1 MGCAGGAGEESV
13 SESVFELLR
22 KRYPPPAWAF
32 LEDVRNQTGYGRQV
46 RTCDALAMS
55 LYPSRGLHL
64 HGFEVKVSRA
74 DWFKELQA
82 PEKAEEIAR
91 FCHFWWLVV
100 DDGAIVQN
108 GELPAT
114 WGLLARHGKVLKLE
128 KEPMFNKDAAPPNY
142 RFLGAILR
150 KFGATSTDAA
160 RIERVRGEG
169 FEAGVKD
176 QREREEK
183 YSDFGRYKK
192 AHEELLE
199 MVHKFEKAS
208 GVSVSDPWTKGSI
221 ANAVR
226 LLSGGW
232 DSPPE
237 ALQRL
242 AKDAKGISEKCEA
255 ALDEIRRALPAM
267 PKDDQEV

>member
-1 MGCAGGAGEESV
+1 M

-22 KRYPPPAWAF
+22 KRHPAPAWAF
-32 LEDVRNQTGYGRQV
+32 LEEVRNQTGYGRQI

-74 DWFKELQA
+74 DWFKELGD
-82 PEKAEEIAR
+82 PVKAEAIAG
-91 FCHFWWLVV
+91 FCHFWWLVI
-100 DDGAIVQN
+100 DDPAIVKD

-128 KEPMFNKDAAPPNY
+128 KEPMFNKEAAPPDY
-142 RFLGAILR
+142 RFLAAILR

-160 RIERVRGEG
+160 RIERAKAEG
-169 FEAGVKD
+169 VTEGIKA
-176 QREREEK
+176 QMEREEK
-183 YSDFGRYKK
+183 HSEAGRYRA
-192 AHEELLE
+192 AHEQLLE
-199 MVHKFEKAS
+199 AVQKFEKAS
-208 GVSVSDPWTKGSI
+208 GVSVADRWTKGSI

-242 AKDAKGISEKCEA
+242 ACAAKEISEKCDA
-255 ALDEIRRALPAM
+255 ALAEVARVLPGM
-267 PKDDQEV
+267 PKEEER